1 MKATKECYTC
11 LQRLIYQAA
20 QLATG
25 DEQLQAKAVRE
36 ALRILEQGFSCDQVS
51 IVIATELHRAIRE
64 ITGNDDPYRE
74 MKERE
79 IAVAQE
85 LCDGISAENFGD
97 FRDCLKLAAKA
108 NAIDFFRPLDTMKK
122 DMKKPLCFAIDHS
135 EQFEAKLKVANK
147 VLYLADN
154 AGEAL
159 LDLPLITLMGKSVQV
174 TYVVKASPVQNDIT
188 LEELRRAGIEGQFSR
203 VITTGTATPGIVF
216 SQASHEFKQ
225 EFQSADL
232 IFAKGM
238 GYWESLSEL
247 PARGRVFYCLMA
259 KCQPVADSLRVPLNS
274 YVALLR

>member
-1 MKATKECYTC
+1 MKATKECYPC

-25 DEQLQAKAVRE
+25 DEQLQARAVRE

-51 IVIATELHRAIRE
+51 IIIATELHRMVRE

-79 IAVAQE
+79 VVVAQE
-85 LCDGISAENFGD
+85 LYGEISAENFSD
-97 FRDCLKLAAKA
+97 FRDCLELAARA
-108 NAIDFFRPLDTMKK
+108 NAIDFFRPLDTVKE
-122 DMKKPLCFAIDHS
+122 DLKKPLRFAIDHS
-135 EQFEAKLKVANK
+135 KQFEAKLKAANK

-159 LDLPLITLMGKSVQV
+159 LDLPLITLMEQSAQV

-188 LEELRRAGIEGQFSR
+188 LEDLKRAGIEGQFSR

-259 KCQPVADSLRVPLNS
+259 KCQPVADSLKVPLNS

>member
-1 MKATKECYTC
+1 MKATKECYPC

-36 ALRILEQGFSCDQVS
+36 GLRILEKNFSCHQVS
-51 IVIATELHRAIRE
+51 IIIATELHRAIRE
-64 ITGNDDPYRE
+64 ITGNDDPYRA
-74 MKERE
+74 MKESE

-85 LCDGISAENFGD
+85 LYGEISAENFGD
-97 FRDCLKLAAKA
+97 FRDCLEMAARA
-108 NAIDFFRPLDTMKK
+108 NAIDFFRPLDTVKE
-122 DMKKPLCFAIDHS
+122 DIKKPLRFAIDHS
-135 EQFEAKLKVANK
+135 GQFEARLRAANR

-159 LDLPLITLMGKSVQV
+159 LDIPLITLMEQWTQV

-188 LEELRRAGIEGQFSR
+188 LEDLRRAGIEDKLGE
-203 VITTGTATPGIVF
+203 VITTGTATPGIDF

-232 IFAKGM
+232 VFAKGM

-247 PARGRVFYCLMA
+247 PARGKVFYCLMA
-259 KCQPVADSLRVPLNS
+259 KCKPVADSLKVSLNS

>member
-1 MKATKECYTC
+1 VKATKECYPC
-11 LQRLIYQAA
+11 LQRLAHQAS
-20 QLATG
+20 QLATE
-25 DEQLQAKAVRE
+25 DEKLRAEAVRE
-36 ALRILEQGFSCDQVS
+36 ALRILEQEFSCDQIS
-51 IVIATELHRAIRE
+51 IVVATELHRAIRE

-79 IAVAQE
+79 TTVAKE
-85 LCDGISAENFGD
+85 LYREISAKNFGD
-97 FRDCLKLAAKA
+97 FRNCLELAARA
-108 NAIDFFRPLDTMKK
+108 NAIDFFRPLDTVKE
-122 DMKKPLCFAIDHS
+122 DIKKPLRFAIDHS
-135 EQFEAKLKVANK
+135 KQFEARLKAANK
-147 VLYLADN
+147 ILYLADN

-159 LDLPLITLMGKSVQV
+159 LDLPLITLMGQSTHV

-188 LEELRRAGIEGQFSR
+188 LEDLRKAGIEDKLGK

-232 IFAKGM
+232 VFAKGM

-247 PARGRVFYCLMA
+247 PTRGKVFYCLMA
-259 KCQPVADSLRVPLNS
+259 KCKPVADSLKVPLNS